1 MSFPSI
7 SDAARE
13 SEGPPDRD
21 YAASAV
27 QHFRAGQKLVEKGLI
42 SSGEL
47 GSALADQMKWQSNL
61 GEVLVGR
68 GLVRPFDY
76 YQALAAVQ
84 ELSFVNLRTD
94 PPDAALLRPA
104 DRAHYSRLQ
113 LLPWRIHQGRT
124 VVASVDIGDAQRA
137 FAEERYGTDGFRFV
151 ITSPF
156 DVFWAL
162 QSRFRDSD
170 SLHAREALYL
180 WKPQHSAKLTVTRSQ
195 RAIMIILG
203 LAYLAWLVAA
213 PRACLVATMAAITV
227 LYTVTFLFKFLLTW
241 VGSSRKV
248 DMDVSPEAVAALTD
262 AELPVYTVLVP
273 MYREARVLPLLF
285 KALKRLD
292 YPASKLEVKLVL
304 EEDDTRPSR
313 RPRRCGR
320 RARSRSSACRPASP
334 RPSRK
339 PATTRSAVLPA
350 ASSSRSTTPRTSPSP
365 TS

>member
-13 SEGPPDRD
+13 SEGLPDRD

-61 GEVLVGR
+61 GEVLIGK

-84 ELSFVNLRTD
+84 ELPFVNLRTD
-94 PPDAALLRPA
+94 PPDASLLRPA

-124 VVASVDIGDAQRA
+124 VIASVDIGDAQRT

-170 SLHAREALYL
+170 SLQAREALYL

-241 VGSSRKV
+241 VGSSHKV
-248 DMDVSPEAVAALTD
+248 DMDVSSGSGRCAHRRGTPRLHGARTHVPRGSGAAASLSG
-262 AELPVYTVLVP
+262 AE
-273 MYREARVLPLLF
+273 EARLPGV
-285 KALKRLD
+285 KTRGEA
-292 YPASKLEVKLVL
+292 YPGGGRHR
-304 EEDDTRPSR
+304 DDRGGEGAPAAR
-313 RPRRCGR
+313 HFRDRPRAGQLSEDQVEGLQL
-320 RARSRSSACRPASP
+320 RAAS
-334 RPSRK
+334 
-339 PATTRSAVLPA
+339 LPA